1 MFREGNYGKKLWV
14 GGGRV
19 ENRLDWFALSLLGFT
34 VV

>member
-1 MFREGNYGKKLWV
+1 MGKNFGGGW

-19 ENRLDWFALSLLGFT
+19 ENRLDWFALFLLGFT